1 MTVASASSEVARL
14 LASTRPLPTGDAAL
28 RAGLHARRLLFLK
41 SLLVRLE
48 RLGGAL
54 GPAARRR
61 FERDWA
67 LLESAERA
75 DPSAVRDVLDY
86 PMTGAW
92 LAEALAAP
100 DGPALERHL
109 AHLGGVALAA
119 AIRAGCPVGGTRTL
133 PTGVLALPGLGTLR
147 RTTPEVRLTGRA
159 GTVRMAD
166 PTGRQGPV
174 LLRTATRP
182 DDRTTRVLG
191 GGPGW
196 SALRTLPG
204 SAIVLDDL
212 DPYRVPPHGIG
223 PGALPAAERPQ
234 SARRLWAQRWSEA
247 HTLLSATDPGRAAE
261 IGAVLRAVVPLAPER
276 RAGGAPRSA
285 TARAA
290 PGAVLAQ
297 LPGDGGELAE
307 SLVHETQHTKLA
319 ALHDLSPLCVPGAG
333 TLHRVGWRPDPRPV
347 MGVLQGVYAHLALVD
362 LWWRARRT
370 PSVPSGW
377 RRRAG
382 LRLEIYREHVG
393 EALSAL
399 GESDELTLVGREFVR
414 GMGRHH
420 AGLGRAARSLR

>member
-1 MTVASASSEVARL
+1 MTLAPVSSEIARV
-14 LASTRPLPTGDAAL
+14 LASTRPVLMGNAAL

-54 GPAARRR
+54 DPAAGRR

-67 LLESAERA
+67 LLESTERA

-109 AHLGGVALAA
+109 AHFGGVALAA
-119 AIRAGCPVGGTRTL
+119 AIRAGRPVVGTWTL
-133 PTGVLALPGLGTLR
+133 PTGVLALPGLGTLHR
-147 RTTPEVRLTGRA
+147 FSGELRLTSRA
-159 GTVRMAD
+159 GTVRLAD
-166 PTGRQGPV
+166 PTGHQGPA

-182 DDRTTRVLG
+182 EDGTTRIG

-204 SAIVLDDL
+204 SGVVLDDL
-212 DPYRVPPHGIG
+212 DPYRVPPHGVG
-223 PGALPAAERPQ
+223 PAALPAAGRPE
-234 SARRLWAQRWSEA
+234 SAWRLWAQRWNEA
-247 HTLLSATDPGRAAE
+247 HALLSAVDPGRIAE
-261 IGAVLRAVVPLAPER
+261 IGTVLRAVVPLAPGR
-276 RAGGAPRSA
+276 RAGGAPLSA

-319 ALHDLSPLCVPGAG
+319 ALHDLAPLCVPGTG

-347 MGVLQGVYAHLALVD
+347 MGVLQGAYAHLALVD
-362 LWWRARRT
+362 LWWRAGGGA
-370 PSVPSGW
+370 SVPSDW

-382 LRLEIYREHVG
+382 LRLEIYRDQVG

-399 GESDELTLVGREFVR
+399 GESDELTMVGREFVR

-420 AGLGRAARSLR
+420 ASLGRAARSLR